1 MPKEI
6 DLTSEKFK
14 DYSYNELNSRGS
26 QLKDGNLDLEFELA
40 SVKKYFLDS
49 VNKNVRYFKTYKEK
63 INYLVD
69 NDYIDGDMISNYDFE
84 FIKGLMKELMA
95 YKHRFTRLLGAKKFY
110 EQYAMKD
117 DAGEILLELYE
128 DRILFVALYL
138 ADGDEELARNIANEI
153 ITGTFQPATPTF
165 LNAGRVRSG
174 ELVSCFLLTMED
186 SLSSIYRN
194 ISNVAQLS
202 KRGGGI
208 GVSLSNLRADN
219 DPIKGVEGAASGVV
233 PVMKVFEDTLS
244 YVNQLGQRNG
254 AGALYLN
261 IFHKDVVKF
270 LDTKKENADEK
281 VRLKTISL
289 GLTVPDKYYQL
300 VKENKSLYTFSPYDI
315 KKYYDLDFDSIDFNT
330 YYDIF
335 VDDKRIS
342 KEKMYARD
350 LETTISKLQQESGY
364 PYIINIDTANRANPI
379 SHGTIKMSNL
389 CSEILQ
395 VQYPSL
401 VDDNQQYVK
410 TGTDV
415 SCNLASTIVPGLMK
429 SEDFGK
435 SVGTMLRS
443 LNSVAEKSNIEA
455 VPTVK
460 KANDLFHTVG
470 LGAMGLHTYLAEN
483 HIQYGSE
490 ESKDFTNIYFMLL
503 NYWTLVES
511 NKIAKEKDESFYLF
525 DKTEYADGSYF
536 DKRYIGK
543 NIQPRTEKVKE
554 LFEDI
559 FIPSDSDWEQLR
571 NNIVMDG
578 LYNQNRLAVAPNGS
592 IGYVREVSP
601 SIHPIVE
608 LIEERVE
615 GKTGTTFYPAPGI
628 TPDNFDYFKKNAY
641 QLDMRDMIDLYSE
654 AQYHVDQGI
663 SMNIYLMNELDPDL
677 YEWKKDSL
685 DKETTTR
692 DISRLRNYAYS
703 KGIKS
708 MYYTRIYSPDH
719 DENSQGIVECESCSI

>member
-1 MPKEI
+1 M
-6 DLTSEKFK
+6 
-14 DYSYNELNSRGS
+14 
-26 QLKDGNLDLEFELA
+26 
-40 SVKKYFLDS
+40 
-49 VNKNVRYFKTYKEK
+49 
-63 INYLVD
+63 
-69 NDYIDGDMISNYDFE
+69 
-84 FIKGLMKELMA
+84 
-95 YKHRFTRLLGAKKFY
+95 
-110 EQYAMKD
+110 
-117 DAGEILLELYE
+117 
-128 DRILFVALYL
+128 
-138 ADGDEELARNIANEI
+138 
-153 ITGTFQPATPTF
+153 
-165 LNAGRVRSG
+165 
-174 ELVSCFLLTMED
+174 
-186 SLSSIYRN
+186 
-194 ISNVAQLS
+194 
-202 KRGGGI
+202 
-208 GVSLSNLRADN
+208 
-219 DPIKGVEGAASGVV
+219 
-233 PVMKVFEDTLS
+233 
-244 YVNQLGQRNG
+244 QRNG

-379 SHGTIKMSNL
+379 SHGKIKMSNL

-511 NKIAKEKDESFYLF
+511 NKIAKEKDESFFLF
-525 DKTEYADGSYF
+525 EKTEYADGTYF

-554 LFEDI
+554 LFKDI

-663 SMNIYLMNELDPDL
+663 SMNIYLMNELDPDI
-677 YEWKKDSL
+677 YEWKKESL

-703 KGIKS
+703 KDIKS

-719 DENSQGIVECESCSI
+719 DSQSQGIVECESCSI

>member
-1 MPKEI
+1 M
-6 DLTSEKFK
+6 
-14 DYSYNELNSRGS
+14 
-26 QLKDGNLDLEFELA
+26 
-40 SVKKYFLDS
+40 
-49 VNKNVRYFKTYKEK
+49 
-63 INYLVD
+63 
-69 NDYIDGDMISNYDFE
+69 
-84 FIKGLMKELMA
+84 
-95 YKHRFTRLLGAKKFY
+95 
-110 EQYAMKD
+110 
-117 DAGEILLELYE
+117 
-128 DRILFVALYL
+128 
-138 ADGDEELARNIANEI
+138 
-153 ITGTFQPATPTF
+153 
-165 LNAGRVRSG
+165 
-174 ELVSCFLLTMED
+174 
-186 SLSSIYRN
+186 
-194 ISNVAQLS
+194 
-202 KRGGGI
+202 
-208 GVSLSNLRADN
+208 
-219 DPIKGVEGAASGVV
+219 
-233 PVMKVFEDTLS
+233 
-244 YVNQLGQRNG
+244 QRNG

-270 LDTKKENADEK
+270 LETKKENADEK

-379 SHGTIKMSNL
+379 SHGKIKMSNL

-554 LFEDI
+554 LFKDI

-578 LYNQNRLAVAPNGS
+578 LYN
-592 IGYVREVSP
+592 
-601 SIHPIVE
+601 
-608 LIEERVE
+608 
-615 GKTGTTFYPAPGI
+615 
-628 TPDNFDYFKKNAY
+628 
-641 QLDMRDMIDLYSE
+641 
-654 AQYHVDQGI
+654 
-663 SMNIYLMNELDPDL
+663 
-677 YEWKKDSL
+677 
-685 DKETTTR
+685 
-692 DISRLRNYAYS
+692 
-703 KGIKS
+703 
-708 MYYTRIYSPDH
+708 
-719 DENSQGIVECESCSI
+719 